1 MKNGKSRNLRLLA
14 EFAAAPKS
22 SQSFPII
29 LESSKKINP
38 VRQEN
43 A

>member
-14 EFAAAPKS
+14 EFEAEPQS
-22 SQSFPII
+22 SPSPPII

-38 VRQEN
+38 FGRKK